1 MKARH
6 IAFYGKG
13 GVGKS
18 TIATTVSAALAEK
31 GLRVILIGC
40 DPRNDSTRLLRG
52 EQEQPA
58 VLDLLRTGRKPG
70 IDDVAVVGFGGV
82 LCIELGDIF
91 QTADCAGQGMEA
103 ALSYLRD
110 GGLFDAHDPHVV
122 FYDVPGEILC
132 GGLAAPLRN
141 SLVEKAYVVSSPDI
155 VSLYTANS
163 IFSTIS
169 RYADQGGARLGGIIA
184 NGLTTSFAESYIA
197 DFAAHTKSPVVSFV
211 PRSLTILQSELYG
224 KTIIEAAPLSN
235 QAYLCRKLAL
245 QIVGSNDATIPEPLS
260 PAGLRSWARQWGD
273 RIFEL
278 ETGII
283 REGASI

>member
-1 MKARH
+1 
-6 IAFYGKG
+6 
-13 GVGKS
+13 
-18 TIATTVSAALAEK
+18 
-31 GLRVILIGC
+31 
-40 DPRNDSTRLLRG
+40 
-52 EQEQPA
+52 
-58 VLDLLRTGRKPG
+58 
-70 IDDVAVVGFGGV
+70 
-82 LCIELGDIF
+82 LGDIF
-91 QTADCAGQGMEA
+91 QTAECAGQGMEA
-103 ALSYLRD
+103 ALSFLHD
-110 GGLFDAHDPHVV
+110 GGLFETFDPDVV

-141 SLVEKAYVVSSPDI
+141 SLVDKAYVVSSPDI

-169 RYADQGGARLGGIIA
+169 RYADKGGARLGGIIA

-197 DFAAHTKSPVVSFV
+197 DFAAQTKAPLVSFV

-224 KTIIEAAPLSN
+224 KTVIEAAPLSN
-235 QAYLCRKLAL
+235 QAYLCRKLAQ
-245 QIVGSNDATIPEPLS
+245 QIVESKDATVPEPLS
-260 PAGLRSWARQWGD
+260 PSQLRMWARQWGD